1 MTVLS
6 VADMLGASAAGLTL
20 LAFSQKT
27 MLPMRLSA
35 IGANL
40 CFILYGALGSLYPV
54 LALHLILV
62 PINVFRLIEDLRMRR
77 SMREARPAPELGT
90 SPVHR

>member
-1 MTVLS
+1 MPILS

-20 LAFSQKT
+20 LAFSQRT

-62 PINVFRLIEDLRMRR
+62 PINVFRLIEDLRIRR
-77 SMREARPAPELGT
+77 SMPEACSAPDPRG
-90 SPVHR
+90 SSARR